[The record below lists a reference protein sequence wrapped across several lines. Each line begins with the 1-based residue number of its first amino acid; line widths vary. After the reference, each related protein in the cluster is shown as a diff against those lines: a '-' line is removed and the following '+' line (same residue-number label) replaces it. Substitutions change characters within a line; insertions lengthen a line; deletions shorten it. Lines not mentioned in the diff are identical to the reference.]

1 MTINAATTEGRL
13 SELFGESQLES
24 DIFLRTWGIPQIA
37 KKLVDE
43 LTPESKAV
51 LATFCD
57 GVNTYINEID
67 NALPIEFK
75 LLRIKPIFWQPKH
88 ITGYARLM
96 AYSLSQSWYPE
107 MLFGQVAYMFGEAK
121 ALELWPTSPDERPH
135 VLPKISIDLS
145 SVHNTLSSA
154 DKKIRDILGT
164 SGGNLGSN
172 SWVVNGKF
180 TKSGYPIL
188 ANDPHLGNT
197 QPSVWYEMHL
207 VGGRRIFSW
216 STFCRYWTKSKCSMG
231 FYKLNDR

>member
-1 MTINAATTEGRL
+1 M
-13 SELFGESQLES
+13 
-24 DIFLRTWGIPQIA
+24 
-37 KKLVDE
+37 
-43 LTPESKAV
+43 
-51 LATFCD
+51 
-57 GVNTYINEID
+57 NTYINEID

-121 ALELWPTSPDERPH
+121 ALELWPASPDEKPD
-135 VLPKISIDLS
+135 VLPKLSIDQ
-145 SVHNTLSSA
+145 SVVQNTLSSA
-154 DKKIRDILGT
+154 DKKIRDVLGT

-207 VGGRRIFSW
+207 VGGRYDVAGAFFPGVPFVVIGQNQNVAW
-216 STFCRYWTKSKCSMG
+216 G
-231 FYKLNDR
+231 FTNLMTCLLYTSDADDE